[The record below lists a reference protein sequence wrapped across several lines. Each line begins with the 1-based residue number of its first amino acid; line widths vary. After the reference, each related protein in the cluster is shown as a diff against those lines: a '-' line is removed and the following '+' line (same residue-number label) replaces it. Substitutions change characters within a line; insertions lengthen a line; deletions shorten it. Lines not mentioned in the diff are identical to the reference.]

1 MREGDSPNMHEPGD
15 RPEAH
20 CNAAEGSRSRGLFR
34 SPSLSRVEPST
45 LVRARGVRRENCL
58 KFAITSLAVPGLLL
72 AFLTTTV
79 AAEGSDAD
87 DGKIVVTATRTAQT
101 VDQSL
106 AAVTIISRDDI
117 ERMQATDIVELLRT
131 QAGVDVARTGG
142 PGQQTSVF
150 LRGTN
155 SNHVLV
161 LIDGVRAS
169 SASTGIFA
177 WQTLD
182 PSQIDRIEIVR
193 GPRTVLY
200 GSDAIGGV
208 IQIFTRRPQGVEAR
222 VEAGSFD
229 TRAADAGFSTGNAVR
244 FNANLNTRRT
254 GGYSA
259 TNPSAGMFTYN
270 PDKDGSLQ
278 NGVTAG
284 LQAQLGKDSTLDAQ
298 TWYNT
303 ANTDADPDA
312 SHSESENRI
321 ATVRLR
327 QSLTTNWV
335 QTLAVGNTLD
345 RIDSFDGTGLPSSR
359 ITTERISG
367 DWQHDISLND
377 RSLLSLGV
385 NLVNDTGE
393 NVDTGT
399 STLVFDRSTHTA
411 GVFLNWQNRFANQ
424 SVNFGVR
431 HDDHSSFGGHS
442 TGQLAWGW
450 DMTPA
455 WRWLAAYGTAFKAPD
470 LSQLY
475 HPGYGGFFA
484 GNPDLTPEVSR
495 SAELGALY
503 IPSPAQR
510 LRVNLFYTNV
520 DDLIAFEG
528 TNSQAI
534 NIGKASMRGAELE
547 YSLRLAPWRFVA
559 NATVQRAVNE
569 ITDADLLRRP
579 HEKLALQLDRG
590 FANKGN
596 VGMEVLAVSSHED
609 IDNITF
615 DTIEVPG
622 YAILNLVAAYPL
634 AGQWLLSARVENLTD
649 KVYENVSG
657 YNTSARAAYVALRYS
672 TGK

>member
-1 MREGDSPNMHEPGD
+1 MKYSVG
-15 RPEAH
+15 
-20 CNAAEGSRSRGLFR
+20 
-34 SPSLSRVEPST
+34 
-45 LVRARGVRRENCL
+45 
-58 KFAITSLAVPGLLL
+58 SLAISGLLL
-72 AFLTTTV
+72 AISTIAA
-79 AAEGSDAD
+79 AAESNNAD

-117 ERMQATDIVELLRT
+117 ERAQVTDITELLRT
-131 QAGVDVARTGG
+131 QAGVDVTRTGG
-142 PGQQTSVF
+142 MGQQTSVF

-208 IQIFTRRPQGVEAR
+208 IQIFTRRPQGAEAR
-222 VEAGSFD
+222 IEAGSFG
-229 TRAADAGFSTGNAVR
+229 TRAGQAGFSAGNAVR
-244 FNANLNTRRT
+244 FHANINTRRT
-254 GGYSA
+254 DGYSA
-259 TNPSAGMFTYN
+259 TNPSAGVFTYH

-278 NGVTAG
+278 NSVTAG
-284 LQAQLGKDSTLDAQ
+284 IQAQLGKDSTLDAR
-298 TWYNT
+298 TWYST
-303 ANTDADPDA
+303 ANTDSDPDA

-327 QSLTTNWV
+327 QSLAANWV
-335 QTLAVGNTLD
+335 QTLAVGSTLD
-345 RIDSFDGTGLPSSR
+345 RIDSFAGSGLPSSR
-359 ITTERISG
+359 ITTQRMSG

-377 RSLLSLGV
+377 RNLVSLGV
-385 NLVNDTGE
+385 NLVNDSGE

-399 STLVFDRSTHTA
+399 STLVFDRNTHAA
-411 GVFLNWQNRFANQ
+411 GVFLNWQNHFASQ
-424 SVNFGVR
+424 SINLGVR
-431 HDDHSSFGGHS
+431 HDGHSRFGGHS
-442 TGQLAWGW
+442 SGQIGWGW
-450 DMTPA
+450 DMTA
-455 WRWLAAYGTAFKAPD
+455 TWRWLAAYGTAFKAPD

-484 GNPDLTPEVSR
+484 GNPDLTPEVTR

-503 IPSPAQR
+503 VPSAAQR
-510 LRVNLFYTNV
+510 LRVNLFYTNA

-579 HEKLALQLDRG
+579 HEKLALRLERD
-590 FANKGN
+590 FARHGN
-596 VGMEVLAVSSHED
+596 VGMELLAVSSHDD

-615 DTIEVPG
+615 DIIEVPG
-622 YAILNLVAAYPL
+622 YAILNLVATYPL
-634 AGQWLLSARVENLTD
+634 SGQWLLTARVENLTD

-657 YNTSARAAYVALRYS
+657 YNTSARAAYVALHYT

>member
-1 MREGDSPNMHEPGD
+1 MKYANTALAVSGLFLAVLSIT
-15 RPEAH
+15 A
-20 CNAAEGSRSRGLFR
+20 AAES
-34 SPSLSRVEPST
+34 
-45 LVRARGVRRENCL
+45 NH
-58 KFAITSLAVPGLLL
+58 
-72 AFLTTTV
+72 
-79 AAEGSDAD
+79 AD
-87 DGKIVVTATRTAQT
+87 EGKIVVTATRTAQT

-106 AAVTIISRDDI
+106 AAVTVISRDDI
-117 ERMQATDIVELLRT
+117 DRAQAGDIVDLLRT

-142 PGQQTSVF
+142 TGQQTSVF

-182 PSQIDRIEIVR
+182 PSQIERIEIVR

-208 IQIFTRRPQGVEAR
+208 IQIFTRRPQAAEVR
-222 VEAGSFD
+222 IEAGSFD
-229 TRAADAGFSTGNAVR
+229 TRAAQAGVSTGNSVR
-244 FNANLNTRRT
+244 FHANLNPRRT
-254 GGYSA
+254 DGYSA
-259 TNPSAGMFTYN
+259 TNPSAGMFSYH

-278 NGVTAG
+278 NSMTAG

-298 TWYNT
+298 TWYST

-312 SHSESENRI
+312 SHSESENRV
-321 ATVRLR
+321 AAVRLR

-377 RSLLSLGV
+377 RNLLSLGV
-385 NLVNDTGE
+385 NLVNDSGE

-399 STLVFDRSTHTA
+399 NSLVFDRNTHAA
-411 GVFLNWQNRFANQ
+411 GVFLNWQNRFASQ
-424 SVNFGVR
+424 SVNLGVR
-431 HDDHSSFGGHS
+431 HDEHNRFGGHS
-442 TGQLAWGW
+442 SGQLAWGW

-455 WRWLAAYGTAFKAPD
+455 WRWLAAYGTAFKSPD

-475 HPGYGGFFA
+475 HPGYGGWFA

-503 IPSPAQR
+503 IPSPGQR

-528 TNSQAI
+528 TNAQAI
-534 NIGKASMRGAELE
+534 NVSKASMRGVELE
-547 YSLRLAPWRFVA
+547 YSLRLAPWRFAA

-579 HEKLALQLDRG
+579 HEKLALRLDRD
-590 FANKGN
+590 FVRHGN
-596 VGMEVLAVSSHED
+596 VGLEMLAVSSHD
-609 IDNITF
+609 DVDNISF
-615 DTIEVPG
+615 ATIEVPG
-622 YAILNLVAAYPL
+622 YTILNLVAAYPL
-634 AGQWLLSARVENLTD
+634 TGQWLLSARIENLTD

-657 YNTSARAAYVALRYS
+657 YNTSARAAYVALRYT

>member
-1 MREGDSPNMHEPGD
+1 
-15 RPEAH
+15 
-20 CNAAEGSRSRGLFR
+20 
-34 SPSLSRVEPST
+34 
-45 LVRARGVRRENCL
+45 L
-58 KFAITSLAVPGLLL
+58 KFAIASLAVTGLFL
-72 AFLTTTV
+72 AVLSTAAA
-79 AAEGSDAD
+79 AAESNDAD

-117 ERMQATDIVELLRT
+117 ERAQATDIVDLLRT

-142 PGQQTSVF
+142 TGQQTSVF
-150 LRGTN
+150 LRGAN

-161 LIDGVRAS
+161 LIDGVRAA

-208 IQIFTRRPQGVEAR
+208 IQIFTRRPRGAEAR

-229 TRAADAGFSTGNAVR
+229 TRAAEAGFSTGNAVR
-244 FNANLNTRRT
+244 FHANLNTRRT
-254 GGYSA
+254 DGFSA
-259 TNPSAGMFTYN
+259 TNPSAGMFTYH

-298 TWYNT
+298 TWYST

-377 RSLLSLGV
+377 RNLLSLGV
-385 NLVNDTGE
+385 NLANDSGE
-393 NVDTGT
+393 NVDTGS
-399 STLVFDRSTHTA
+399 STLVFDRNTHTA
-411 GVFLNWQNRFANQ
+411 GAFLNWQNRFARQ
-424 SVNFGVR
+424 SVNLGMR
-431 HDDHSSFGGHS
+431 HDEHSRFGGHS
-442 TGQLAWGW
+442 SGQIAWGW
-450 DMTPA
+450 DMTAA

-503 IPSPAQR
+503 IPSPGQR

-569 ITDADLLRRP
+569 IADTDLLRRP
-579 HEKLALQLDRG
+579 HEKLALRLDRG
-590 FANKGN
+590 FARHGN
-596 VGMEVLAVSSHED
+596 VGMEVLAVSSHDD

-615 DTIEVPG
+615 ATIEVPG
-622 YAILNLVAAYPL
+622 YTILNLVAAYPL
-634 AGQWLLSARVENLTD
+634 TGQWLLSARVENLTD

-657 YNTSARAAYVALRYS
+657 YNTSARAAYVTLRYT

>member
-1 MREGDSPNMHEPGD
+1 MKY
-15 RPEAH
+15 AT
-20 CNAAEGSRSRGLFR
+20 A
-34 SPSLSRVEPST
+34 SL
-45 LVRARGVRRENCL
+45 
-58 KFAITSLAVPGLLL
+58 AITGLLL
-72 AFLTTTV
+72 AISTTT
-79 AAEGSDAD
+79 AAAQNGDAD

-101 VDQSL
+101 VDRSL
-106 AAVTIISRDDI
+106 AAVTVISRDDI
-117 ERMQATDIVELLRT
+117 ERAQATDITELLRM
-131 QAGVDVARTGG
+131 QAGVDVTRTGG
-142 PGQQTSVF
+142 MGQQTSVF

-161 LIDGVRAS
+161 LVDGVRAS

-182 PSQIDRIEIVR
+182 PSQIERIEIVR

-208 IQIFTRRPQGVEAR
+208 IQIFTRRPQGAEAR
-222 VEAGSFD
+222 LEAGSFG
-229 TRAADAGFSTGNAVR
+229 TRAAQAGFSTGKAVR
-244 FNANLNTRRT
+244 FNANVNTRRT
-254 GGYSA
+254 DGYSA
-259 TNPSAGMFTYN
+259 TNPSAGVFTYN
-270 PDKDGSLQ
+270 PDEDGSLQ
-278 NGVTAG
+278 NSLTAG
-284 LQAQLGKDSTLDAQ
+284 LQAQLGADSTLDAQ
-298 TWYNT
+298 TWYST
-303 ANTDADPDA
+303 ANTDSDPDA
-312 SHSESENRI
+312 SYSESENRI

-335 QTLAVGNTLD
+335 QILAIGNTLD
-345 RIDSFDGTGLPSSR
+345 TIDSFDGTGLPSSR
-359 ITTERISG
+359 ITTQRISG

-377 RSLLSLGV
+377 RNLLSLGL
-385 NLVNDTGE
+385 NLVNDSGE

-399 STLVFDRSTHTA
+399 STLVFDRSTHAA
-411 GVFLNWQNRFANQ
+411 GAFLNWQNRFTRQ
-424 SVNFGVR
+424 SVNIGVR
-431 HDDHSSFGGHS
+431 YDEHSRYGGHGS
-442 TGQLAWGW
+442 GQLAWGW
-450 DMTPA
+450 DMAEA
-455 WRWLAAYGTAFKAPD
+455 WRLLAAYGTAYKAPD

-484 GNPDLTPEVSR
+484 GNPDLTPEVTR

-503 IPSPAQR
+503 TPSAGQR
-510 LRVNLFYTNV
+510 LRINLFYTNA

-528 TNSQAI
+528 TNAQAI

-547 YSLRLAPWRFVA
+547 YSLRRAPWRFVA

-579 HEKLALQLDRG
+579 HEKLALRLDRD
-590 FANKGN
+590 FARRGN
-596 VGMEVLAVSSHED
+596 VGMEVLAFSSHDD

-622 YAILNLVAAYPL
+622 YAILNLLAAYPL

-657 YNTSARAAYVALRYS
+657 YNTSPRAAYVALRYT

>member
-1 MREGDSPNMHEPGD
+1 M
-15 RPEAH
+15 
-20 CNAAEGSRSRGLFR
+20 
-34 SPSLSRVEPST
+34 
-45 LVRARGVRRENCL
+45 

-298 TWYNT
+298 TWYST

-312 SHSESENRI
+312 SHSESENRV

-385 NLVNDTGE
+385 NLINDTGE

-399 STLVFDRSTHTA
+399 NTLVYDRSTHTA

-534 NIGKASMRGAELE
+534 NIGKASIRGGELE

-596 VGMEVLAVSSHED
+596 VGMEVLAVSSHDD

-634 AGQWLLSARVENLTD
+634 TGRWILSARVENLTD

>member
-1 MREGDSPNMHEPGD
+1 MAVSGLYLAVLYLAVLTTPC
-15 RPEAH
+15 A
-20 CNAAEGSRSRGLFR
+20 AAES
-34 SPSLSRVEPST
+34 
-45 LVRARGVRRENCL
+45 NH
-58 KFAITSLAVPGLLL
+58 
-72 AFLTTTV
+72 
-79 AAEGSDAD
+79 AD

-117 ERMQATDIVELLRT
+117 ERAQATDITELLRT

-142 PGQQTSVF
+142 AGQQTSVF

-222 VEAGSFD
+222 VEAGSFA
-229 TRAADAGFSTGNAVR
+229 TRAAEAGFSASAGDAVR

-254 GGYSA
+254 DGYSA
-259 TNPSAGMFTYN
+259 TNPSAGVFTYN

-298 TWYNT
+298 TWYST
-303 ANTDADPDA
+303 ANTDADPSA
-312 SHSESENRI
+312 SHSESENRVS
-321 ATVRLR
+321 TVRLR

-367 DWQHDISLND
+367 DWQHDISLNY

-399 STLVFDRSTHTA
+399 NTLVFDRSTHTA

-424 SVNFGVR
+424 SVNLGVR
-431 HDDHSSFGGHS
+431 HDEHSSFGGHS
-442 TGQLAWGW
+442 SGQLAWGW
-450 DMTPA
+450 DMTTA

-484 GNPDLTPEVSR
+484 GNPDLTPETSR

-503 IPSPAQR
+503 IPSPGQR

-534 NIGKASMRGAELE
+534 NIGKASMHGAELE

-559 NATVQRAVNE
+559 NATVQRTVNE

-579 HEKLALQLDRG
+579 HEKLALRLDRG
-590 FANKGN
+590 FARNGN
-596 VGMEVLAVSSHED
+596 LGMEMLAVSSHED

-634 AGQWLLSARVENLTD
+634 TGQWLLSARIENLTD

-657 YNTSARAAYVALRYS
+657 YNTSPRAAYVALRYS

>member
-1 MREGDSPNMHEPGD
+1 
-15 RPEAH
+15 
-20 CNAAEGSRSRGLFR
+20 
-34 SPSLSRVEPST
+34 
-45 LVRARGVRRENCL
+45 VRRENRL
-58 KFAITSLAVPGLLL
+58 KYTVVSLAISGLLL
-72 AFLTTTV
+72 VSFTNTAD
-79 AAEGSDAD
+79 AENNNVD

-106 AAVTIISRDDI
+106 AAVTIISREDI
-117 ERMQATDIVELLRT
+117 DLAQAADITELLRM
-131 QAGVDVARTGG
+131 QAGVDVTRTGG

-155 SNHVLV
+155 SNHVVV

-208 IQIFTRRPQGVEAR
+208 IQIFTRQPQGAEAR
-222 VEAGSFD
+222 IEAGSFN
-229 TRAADAGFSTGNAVR
+229 TRAAEAGFSTGEAVR
-244 FNANLNTRRT
+244 FNATFNTRRT
-254 GGYSA
+254 DGYSA
-259 TNPSAGMFTYN
+259 TNPSAGVFTYN

-278 NGVTAG
+278 NSVTAG

-298 TWYNT
+298 TWYST
-303 ANTDADPDA
+303 ANTDSDPDA

-327 QSLTTNWV
+327 QSLTSSWV

-367 DWQHDISLND
+367 DWQHDISLSD

-385 NLVNDTGE
+385 NLVNDSGE

-399 STLVFDRSTHTA
+399 STLAYDRSTHAT
-411 GVFLNWQNRFANQ
+411 GVFLNWQNRFASQ
-424 SVNFGVR
+424 SVNLGVR
-431 HDDHSSFGGHS
+431 HDEHSSYGGHNS
-442 TGQLAWGW
+442 GQLAWGW
-450 DMTPA
+450 DMTA
-455 WRWLAAYGTAFKAPD
+455 TWRWLAAYGTAYKAPD

-484 GNPDLTPEVSR
+484 GNPDLTPEVSH
-495 SAELGALY
+495 STELGALY
-503 IPSPAQR
+503 IPTPGQR
-510 LRVNLFYTNV
+510 LRVNLFHTEV

-528 TNSQAI
+528 TNAQAI

-579 HEKLALQLDRG
+579 HEKLALRLDRG
-590 FANKGN
+590 FARHGN
-596 VGMEVLAVSSHED
+596 VGMEVLAVSSHAD
-609 IDNITF
+609 IDNITY

-622 YAILNLVAAYPL
+622 YAILNLLAAYPL
-634 AGQWLLSARVENLTD
+634 AGQWLLTARAENLTD

-657 YNTSARAAYVALRYS
+657 YNTSPRAVYVALRYAA
-672 TGK
+672 GK

>member
-1 MREGDSPNMHEPGD
+1 LKYANTALAVSGLFLAVLSIT
-15 RPEAH
+15 A
-20 CNAAEGSRSRGLFR
+20 AAES
-34 SPSLSRVEPST
+34 
-45 LVRARGVRRENCL
+45 NH
-58 KFAITSLAVPGLLL
+58 
-72 AFLTTTV
+72 
-79 AAEGSDAD
+79 AD
-87 DGKIVVTATRTAQT
+87 EGKIVVTATRTAQT

-106 AAVTIISRDDI
+106 AAVTVISRDDI
-117 ERMQATDIVELLRT
+117 DRAQAGDIVDLLRT

-142 PGQQTSVF
+142 TGQQTSVF

-182 PSQIDRIEIVR
+182 PSQIERIEIVR

-208 IQIFTRRPQGVEAR
+208 IQIFTRRPQAAELR
-222 VEAGSFD
+222 IEAGSFD
-229 TRAADAGFSTGNAVR
+229 TRAAQAGFSTGNSVR
-244 FNANLNTRRT
+244 FHANLNTRRT
-254 GGYSA
+254 DGYSA
-259 TNPSAGMFTYN
+259 TNPSAGMFSYH

-278 NGVTAG
+278 NSMTAG

-298 TWYNT
+298 TWYST

-312 SHSESENRI
+312 SHSESENRV

-377 RSLLSLGV
+377 RNLLSLGV
-385 NLVNDTGE
+385 NLVNDSGE

-399 STLVFDRSTHTA
+399 NSLVFDRNTHAA
-411 GVFLNWQNRFANQ
+411 GVFLNWQNRFASQ
-424 SVNFGVR
+424 SVNLGVR
-431 HDDHSSFGGHS
+431 HDEHNRFGGHS
-442 TGQLAWGW
+442 SGQLAWGW

-455 WRWLAAYGTAFKAPD
+455 WRWLAAYGTAFKSPD

-475 HPGYGGFFA
+475 HPGYGGWFA
-484 GNPDLTPEVSR
+484 GNPDLAPEVSR
-495 SAELGALY
+495 SAELGALF
-503 IPSPAQR
+503 IPSPGQR

-528 TNSQAI
+528 TNAQAI
-534 NIGKASMRGAELE
+534 NVSKASMRGVELE
-547 YSLRLAPWRFVA
+547 YSLRLAPWRFAA

-579 HEKLALQLDRG
+579 HEKLALRLDRD
-590 FANKGN
+590 FVHHGN
-596 VGMEVLAVSSHED
+596 VGMEMLAVSSHDD
-609 IDNITF
+609 IDNISF
-615 DTIEVPG
+615 ATIEVPG
-622 YAILNLVAAYPL
+622 YTILNLVAAYPL
-634 AGQWLLSARVENLTD
+634 TGQWLLSARIENLTD

-657 YNTSARAAYVALRYS
+657 YNTSPRAAYVALRYT

>member
-1 MREGDSPNMHEPGD
+1 M
-15 RPEAH
+15 
-20 CNAAEGSRSRGLFR
+20 
-34 SPSLSRVEPST
+34 
-45 LVRARGVRRENCL
+45 

-298 TWYNT
+298 TWYST

-312 SHSESENRI
+312 SHSESENRV

-385 NLVNDTGE
+385 NLINDTGE

-399 STLVFDRSTHTA
+399 NTLVYDRSTHTA

-442 TGQLAWGW
+442 SGQLAWGW

-534 NIGKASMRGAELE
+534 NIGKASIRGGELE

-590 FANKGN
+590 FARNGN
-596 VGMEVLAVSSHED
+596 LGMEVLAVSSHED

-634 AGQWLLSARVENLTD
+634 TGRWILSARVENLTD

>member
-1 MREGDSPNMHEPGD
+1 MKYSVDVLAISGLFLAISTT
-15 RPEAH
+15 AA
-20 CNAAEGSRSRGLFR
+20 AAED
-34 SPSLSRVEPST
+34 
-45 LVRARGVRRENCL
+45 NN
-58 KFAITSLAVPGLLL
+58 
-72 AFLTTTV
+72 
-79 AAEGSDAD
+79 AD
-87 DGKIVVTATRTAQT
+87 DGKIVVTATRTAQS

-106 AAVTIISRDDI
+106 AAVTVISRDDI
-117 ERMQATDIVELLRT
+117 ERAQASDITELLRT

-142 PGQQTSVF
+142 AGQQTSVF

-208 IQIFTRRPQGVEAR
+208 IQIFTRQPHGAEAR
-222 VEAGSFD
+222 IEAGSFG
-229 TRAADAGFSTGNAVR
+229 TRAAEAGFSAGKAVR
-244 FNANLNTRRT
+244 FNANVNTRRT
-254 GGYSA
+254 DGYSA
-259 TNPSAGMFTYN
+259 TNPSAGAFTYN

-278 NGVTAG
+278 NSVTAG
-284 LQAQLGKDSTLDAQ
+284 LQAQLGTDSTLDAQ
-298 TWYNT
+298 TWYST

-312 SHSESENRI
+312 SYSESENRI

-345 RIDSFDGTGLPSSR
+345 TIDSFDGTGLPSSR
-359 ITTERISG
+359 ITTQRLSG

-377 RSLLSLGV
+377 RNLLSLGL
-385 NLVNDTGE
+385 NLLNDSGE
-393 NVDTGT
+393 NLDTAT
-399 STLVFDRSTHTA
+399 NTPVFDRSTHAA
-411 GVFLNWQNRFANQ
+411 GVFLNWQNRFASQ
-424 SVNFGVR
+424 SVNVGVR
-431 HDDHSSFGGHS
+431 YDEHSRYGGHGS
-442 TGQLAWGW
+442 GQLAWGW
-450 DMTPA
+450 DMTTA
-455 WRWLAAYGTAFKAPD
+455 WRWLASYGTAYKAPD

-495 SAELGALY
+495 SAELGAQY
-503 IPSPAQR
+503 IPSTGQR
-510 LRVNLFYTNV
+510 LRVNLFDTHM

-528 TNSQAI
+528 TNAQAI
-534 NIGKASMRGAELE
+534 NIGKASMRGVELE
-547 YSLRLAPWRFVA
+547 YSLRLASWQFVA

-569 ITDADLLRRP
+569 ITDTDLLRRP
-579 HEKLALQLDRG
+579 HEKLALRLDRG
-590 FANKGN
+590 FARNGN
-596 VGMEVLAVSSHED
+596 VGMEVLAVSSHD
-609 IDNITF
+609 DVDNITF
-615 DTIEVPG
+615 GTIEVPG

-634 AGQWLLSARVENLTD
+634 ASQWLLSARVENLTD

-657 YNTSARAAYVALRYS
+657 YNTSPRAAYVALRYS

>member
-1 MREGDSPNMHEPGD
+1 M
-15 RPEAH
+15 
-20 CNAAEGSRSRGLFR
+20 
-34 SPSLSRVEPST
+34 
-45 LVRARGVRRENCL
+45 
-58 KFAITSLAVPGLLL
+58 KYAITSLAVSGLLL
-72 AFLTTTV
+72 AFLSTTV
-79 AAEGSDAD
+79 AAESSDAD

-106 AAVTIISRDDI
+106 AAVTVISRDDI
-117 ERMQATDIVELLRT
+117 ERAQATDITELLRT

-142 PGQQTSVF
+142 AGQQTSVF

-208 IQIFTRRPQGVEAR
+208 IQIFTRRPQGAEAR

-229 TRAADAGFSTGNAVR
+229 TRAAEAGFSTGKAVR
-244 FNANLNTRRT
+244 FNANFNTRRT
-254 GGYSA
+254 DGYSA
-259 TNPSAGMFTYN
+259 TNPSAGVFTYN

-278 NGVTAG
+278 NSVTAG
-284 LQAQLGKDSTLDAQ
+284 LQAQLGTDSTLDAQ
-298 TWYNT
+298 TWYST

-312 SHSESENRI
+312 SYSESENRV

-327 QSLTTNWV
+327 QSLATNWV
-335 QTLAVGNTLD
+335 HTLAIGNTLD
-345 RIDSFDGTGLPSSR
+345 RIDSFDGTALPLSR

-377 RSLLSLGV
+377 RNLLSLGV
-385 NLVNDTGE
+385 NLVNDNGE
-393 NVDTGT
+393 NVDTAT

-411 GVFLNWQNRFANQ
+411 GAFLNWQNRFASQ
-424 SVNFGVR
+424 SVNLGVR
-431 HDDHSSFGGHS
+431 YDEHSRYGGHS
-442 TGQLAWGW
+442 SGQLAWGW
-450 DMTPA
+450 DMTAA
-455 WRWLAAYGTAFKAPD
+455 WRLLASYGTAYKAPD

-503 IPSPAQR
+503 IPSPGQR

-579 HEKLALQLDRG
+579 HEKLALRLDRG
-590 FANKGN
+590 FARNGN
-596 VGMEVLAVSSHED
+596 LGMEVLAVSSHDD

-634 AGQWLLSARVENLTD
+634 TGQWLLTARVENLTD

-657 YNTSARAAYVALRYS
+657 YNTSPRAAYVALRYS